1 MDRDPYDVLGVSRS
15 ASDDELRKAYRSRAR
30 KYHPDVTTEADAEE
44 RFNEVQQAWEI
55 LSDPQ
60 KKAMFDQYGRV
71 GPSPMGAGGGWGSS
85 GGGRGA
91 GGVQVDPGQFSEI
104 FEEMFGGGGGFSAG
118 SGRRAA
124 QPAPRRGMDQRRD
137 LHVTFVTAA
146 KGGVEPVKLDHGDTV
161 QLRIPPGIED
171 GGTLRLR
178 GKGGPGRDSGE
189 AGDLLV
195 TVRIGGHPLYRRDGI
210 DLLVDM
216 PITIAEAALGVSIE
230 ASLLQGSVKV
240 RIPPGT
246 SSGTRLRVRGQGL
259 KVSDEQVGDFYAVVH
274 IVAPGEID
282 DEARTA
288 IEALAQSLDDPRSAI
303 DGLDTVSE

>member
-1 MDRDPYDVLGVSRS
+1 
-15 ASDDELRKAYRSRAR
+15 
-30 KYHPDVTTEADAEE
+30 
-44 RFNEVQQAWEI
+44 
-55 LSDPQ
+55 
-60 KKAMFDQYGRV
+60 
-71 GPSPMGAGGGWGSS
+71 
-85 GGGRGA
+85 
-91 GGVQVDPGQFSEI
+91 
-104 FEEMFGGGGGFSAG
+104 MFGGGGGFSAG